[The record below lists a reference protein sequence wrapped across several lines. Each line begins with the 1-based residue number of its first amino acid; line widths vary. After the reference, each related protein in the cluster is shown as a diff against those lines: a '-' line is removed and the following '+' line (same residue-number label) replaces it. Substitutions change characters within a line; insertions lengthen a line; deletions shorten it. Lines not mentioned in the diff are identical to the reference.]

1 MADYIALLSKD
12 RDSDYGVDFPD
23 FPGCVTA
30 GTSPEEA
37 RELALEA
44 LCLHIEGMI
53 EDGEPIPAPSPI
65 ERIRSDPANRDA
77 VDILVVHVPDELINM
92 RGDRQTADVSQTARL
107 RLVME
112 GPGYLSGSKKY

>member
-12 RDSDYGVDFPD
+12 RGSDYGVDFPD

-53 EDGEPIPAPSPI
+53 EDGEPIPPPSPV
-65 ERIRSDPANRDA
+65 ERIRSDPANSDA
-77 VDILVVHVPDELINM
+77 IDILMVSVPDDLIH
-92 RGDRQTADVSQTARL
+92 RGRAGETADVLQKQRCD
-107 RLVME
+107 
-112 GPGYLSGSKKY
+112 LSWKGLDP

>member
-37 RELALEA
+37 RESALEA

-53 EDGEPIPAPSPI
+53 EDGEPIPAPSPV
-65 ERIRSDPANRDA
+65 ERIRSDPGNSDA
-77 VDILVVHVPDELINM
+77 VDILVVHVPDELINI
-92 RGDRQTADVSQTARL
+92 RGDRETADVSQT
-107 RLVME
+107 E
-112 GPGYLSGSKKY
+112 GCDLSWKDLDT